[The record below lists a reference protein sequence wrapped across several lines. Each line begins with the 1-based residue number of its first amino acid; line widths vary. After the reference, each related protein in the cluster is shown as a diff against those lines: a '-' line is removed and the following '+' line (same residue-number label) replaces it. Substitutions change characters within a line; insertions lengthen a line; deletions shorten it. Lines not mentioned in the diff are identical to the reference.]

1 MATRSSPSRGA
12 APGTVPPV
20 KRTRARPATGPAGA
34 SSPGVPAA
42 PLAPTGQL
50 ATLRAWLAF
59 AERAYADAGLALGQ
73 VASTAHDE
81 ALFLL
86 LRLLG
91 WPLDSDASVLDR
103 RLDPAQRITLRQG
116 LERRVR
122 DRVPAAYVV
131 GEAWLG
137 GLRFHVDERVIIP
150 RSYFV
155 EHLLSGQLELLT
167 GPARSVR
174 RVVDVCTGSGC
185 LAILLARHF
194 PRAAVDAIDLS
205 PGALDV
211 AALNVRAHG
220 LGRRVRLHRSDVFA
234 AVPAPAG
241 GYDLILSNPPY
252 EPSAVCDRLPAE
264 FRHEPRL
271 ALDGGRDGLDIIRR
285 LLREAASRLAP
296 RGLVALEVG
305 GLRAAMEHEF
315 GHLGL
320 LWLPS
325 EDGSDCVCVIRA
337 DRLRAAA
344 RTGAPAES
352 AESAPEQRSR
362 APAAMSSKSSMSSM
376 SSKPAKPAK
385 SGSGPGSGPEVPAAP
400 AGGRP
405 RRRPRRQA

>member
-1 MATRSSPSRGA
+1 MATRNTPKRR
-12 APGTVPPV
+12 APRADQRAVTKVPA
-20 KRTRARPATGPAGA
+20 RARPKSKAAAALSTKSAPS
-34 SSPGVPAA
+34 SSPLTAKPGAA
-42 PLAPTGQL
+42 ATALAPTTQL

-86 LRLLG
+86 LRLLD
-91 WPLDSDASVLDR
+91 WPLDSDESVLDR
-103 RLDPAQRITLRQG
+103 RLDPAQRIRLRQG

-122 DRVPAAYVV
+122 DRVPAAYIV

-137 GLRFHVDERVIIP
+137 GLRFQIDERVIIP

-167 GPARSVR
+167 GPASSVR

-194 PRAAVDAIDLS
+194 PRAQVDAIDLS
-205 PGALDV
+205 PGALEV
-211 AALNVRAHG
+211 AGINVRAHG
-220 LGRRVRLHRSDVFA
+220 LARRVRLHRSDVFA
-234 AVPAPAG
+234 SVPAPAG

-252 EPSAVCDRLPAE
+252 EPSAVCDRLPQE

-271 ALDGGRDGLDIIRR
+271 ALDGGGDGLDIIRR
-285 LLREAASRLAP
+285 LLEQATPRLA
-296 RGLVALEVG
+296 RKGIVAIEVG
-305 GLRAAMEHEF
+305 GLQAAMEREF

-337 DRLRAAA
+337 ESLRAGAA
-344 RTGAPAES
+344 
-352 AESAPEQRSR
+352 
-362 APAAMSSKSSMSSM
+362 
-376 SSKPAKPAK
+376 AKT
-385 SGSGPGSGPEVPAAP
+385 
-400 AGGRP
+400 RP
-405 RRRPRRQA
+405 RRTTARR